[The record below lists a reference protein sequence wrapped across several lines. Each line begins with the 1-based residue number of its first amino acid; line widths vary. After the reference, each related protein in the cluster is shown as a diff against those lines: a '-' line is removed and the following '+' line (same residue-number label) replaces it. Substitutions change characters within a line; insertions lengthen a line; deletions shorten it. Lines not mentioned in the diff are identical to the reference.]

1 MLQLLYSGEYI
12 IFATILVSIIFSLTL
27 HEYGHASCAKVLGDD
42 TAQRMGRLTL
52 NPVAHIDPVGL
63 LMVVLVGVGY
73 AKPVPTNPRNIK
85 YPWGSAAIAA
95 AGPLMNLLL
104 AILTINVL
112 QFSYL
117 SSTFDL
123 SGQQILFLSFMA
135 QINLLLMLFNLIP
148 FGPLDGHYIMSWVLP
163 QQLRQ
168 RYDYYNEKYGAQLFL
183 ILILLSVF
191 GVPIFRFLMDS
202 SQALI
207 PYLVFVG

>member
-1 MLQLLYSGEYI
+1 MLQLLYSGQYI
-12 IFATILVSIIFSLTL
+12 IFAIILVSIIFSLTL
-27 HEYGHASCAKVLGDD
+27 HEFGHASVARLLGDD

-63 LMVVLVGVGY
+63 LMVVLVGFGY
-73 AKPVPTNPRNIK
+73 AKPVPTNPRNLK
-85 YPWGSAAIAA
+85 YPWGSAAVAA

-104 AILTINVL
+104 AILAVNSL
-112 QFSYL
+112 RFFYL
-117 SSTFDL
+117 SGTFDL
-123 SGQQILFLSFMA
+123 SEQQILFLSFMA

-163 QQLRQ
+163 QHLRQ
-168 RYDYYNEKYGAQLFL
+168 RYDYYNGRYGAQLFL
-183 ILILLSVF
+183 ILILLSIF
-191 GVPIFRFLMDS
+191 GVPIFSFLMDF

>member
-1 MLQLLYSGEYI
+1 MLQLLFSGEYI
-12 IFATILVSIIFSLTL
+12 IFVTILVSIIFSLTL

-85 YPWGSAAIAA
+85 YPWGSAAVAA

-135 QINLLLMLFNLIP
+135 QLNLLLMLFNLIP

-191 GVPIFRFLMDS
+191 GVPIFRFLMDF

>member
-63 LMVVLVGVGY
+63 LMVVLVGIGY

-85 YPWGSAAIAA
+85 YPWGSAAVAA

-191 GVPIFRFLMDS
+191 GVPIFRFLMDF

>member
-1 MLQLLYSGEYI
+1 MLQLLYSGQYI

-27 HEYGHASCAKVLGDD
+27 HEYGHASSAKLLGDD
-42 TAQRMGRLTL
+42 TAQRNGRLTL
-52 NPVAHIDPVGL
+52 NPLAHIDPVGL

-73 AKPVPTNPRNIK
+73 AKPVPTNPRNMR
-85 YPWGSAAIAA
+85 YAWGSAAVAA

-104 AILTINVL
+104 AILTINIL
-112 QFSYL
+112 QFFYL
-117 SSTFDL
+117 SNSFDL
-123 SGQQILFLSFMA
+123 SGPQILFLSFMA

-163 QQLRQ
+163 QHLRQ
-168 RYDYYNEKYGAQLFL
+168 RYDYYNGRYGAQLFL
-183 ILILLSVF
+183 ILILLTIF
-191 GVPIFRFLMDS
+191 GVPIFSFLMDF

>member
-191 GVPIFRFLMDS
+191 GVPIFRFLMDF